1 MSLKFVTRKLKTQTL
16 GDDEGDVNEVKEKD
30 VRAGESSK
38 SDINNK
44 EDNVVSS
51 YIFDN
56 SRKCHDFTKE
66 FHELILSCIILDLI
80 SGWRRYKQERK

>member
-30 VRAGESSK
+30 VRSGESSK

-44 EDNVVSS
+44 EDNVVSF
-51 YIFDN
+51 YTFDD
-56 SRKCHDFTKE
+56 SRRCQNIVFD
-66 FHELILSCIILDLI
+66 II
-80 SGWRRYKQERK
+80 S

>member
-56 SRKCHDFTKE
+56 SRKCHYE
-66 FHELILSCIILDLI
+66 RI
-80 SGWRRYKQERK
+80 S

>member
-30 VRAGESSK
+30 VRSGESSK

-44 EDNVVSS
+44 EDNVVSF
-51 YIFDN
+51 YTFDI
-56 SRKCHDFTKE
+56 SRQCHDFTAE
-66 FHELILSCIILDLI
+66 FHEPILSRIIFD
-80 SGWRRYKQERK
+80 

>member
-30 VRAGESSK
+30 VRSGESSK

-44 EDNVVSS
+44 EDNVVSFYTLDDS
-51 YIFDN
+51 RQCHVNIVFDII
-56 SRKCHDFTKE
+56 SRIDFIMHKC
-66 FHELILSCIILDLI
+66 
-80 SGWRRYKQERK
+80 